1 MKFTEYEKNILLVSL
16 DHMKE
21 HLEAIEHEGVI
32 TEDTYN
38 LRTKAVK
45 TAATKIKEMS
55 KIKWNEETLQHFR
68 FQSKYTGAKEV
79 LDAVTSFV
87 ECDCVPEDGET
98 EEYLIADLMEQIYK

>member
-1 MKFTEYEKNILLVSL
+1 MEFTEHEKNILLVSL

-21 HLEAIEHEGVI
+21 HLEAIEYEGVI

-38 LRTKAVK
+38 LRTEAVK

-55 KIKWNEETLQHFR
+55 KIKWNQETLQHFK
-68 FQSKYTGAKEV
+68 FQSNYTGAEEV
-79 LDAVTSFV
+79 LKAVTSFV

-98 EEYLIADLMEQIYK
+98 ETELIADLMFQIYK